1 MGDTTTTIRINKEVY
16 KELKEI
22 ADFENETMQKTLEKA
37 LDEYKTKKFFCRL
50 NESVTR
56 YKTSRDDWEEEIEER
71 KLWDNTLVDGLEDE
85 GNETW

>member
-1 MGDTTTTIRINKEVY
+1 MGDTTTTIRINKKVY

-22 ADFENETMQKTLEKA
+22 ADFENETMQKILEKA
-37 LDEYKTKKFFCRL
+37 LEGYRTKKFFCQL

-56 YKTSRDDWEEEIEER
+56 YKTSKDDWEEEIEER